1 MYDLFSLKSTSVLA
15 FERKFELF
23 KAPLKRAVFPSS
35 ISIPMTFQSFT
46 LTSAKERRKLINE
59 LIKLPH
65 NSIYIFIFRNDIMS
79 LHIRLFVFATF
90 LSGFYALP
98 AQAEQAKNCLP
109 APPAVWTAEQA
120 VVFALARNPDSH
132 IVETKIAE
140 AAAAAEM
147 ARAADY
153 PSLDLVTEY
162 GQTNTPM
169 YSFGNILNQGAFDNS
184 IDFNS
189 PGRTDNLDVKAQVQ
203 YRLYNGG
210 RDRATVEAAGARLT
224 ASRTDRLALHR
235 RLAFEVVRAFHAIIQ
250 AEEMTEV
257 RQASLTAISVSLDVA
272 KARFEAGTLL
282 QEELLNLELQQA
294 SATENLIQSRHAEEL
309 AKRRFLNL
317 LGLPRGQVK
326 LDQQAGLE
334 QELPATISPAN
345 RQELRSLK
353 ATVQAAEADVQVAEA
368 GRRPTVDSFAS
379 YQVDTGTVLDT
390 TGDSWMAGVRM
401 NYNIFD
407 GRRTTAAIT
416 MAKAHLQGTKALLA
430 KTELALDLEV
440 QQAELE
446 YSQAEQ
452 RLEVTEK
459 MVKVAEETGRLSRE
473 RFKQG
478 VILAIDLI
486 DIETRLADAQ
496 ARRSSAK
503 AMHQVALAN
512 LRRAMGLP
520 QFSESQ
526 DTDKEKE

>member
-1 MYDLFSLKSTSVLA
+1 MYQL
-15 FERKFELF
+15 
-23 KAPLKRAVFPSS
+23 
-35 ISIPMTFQSFT
+35 
-46 LTSAKERRKLINE
+46 
-59 LIKLPH
+59 
-65 NSIYIFIFRNDIMS
+65 
-79 LHIRLFVFATF
+79 IRLFAFTALLYGCCV
-90 LSGFYALP
+90 LP
-98 AQAEQAKNCLP
+98 ATAGQAGNGPP
-109 APPAVWTAEQA
+109 AIPAVWTAERA
-120 VVFALARNPDSH
+120 VLFALGQNPDSH
-132 IVETKIAE
+132 IVELKIAE
-140 AAAAAEM
+140 AAAAAAM
-147 ARAADY
+147 ARAADF
-153 PSLDLVTEY
+153 PSLDLVSEY
-162 GQTNTPM
+162 GQTNNPM

-210 RDRATVEAAGARLT
+210 RDRAAVEAADLRLM

-257 RQASLTAISVSLDVA
+257 RQASLAAITLSLDVA

-294 SATENLIQSRHAEEL
+294 SATENLIQSRHGEEL

-317 LGLPRGQVK
+317 LGLPQGQVK
-326 LDQQAGLE
+326 LDHQTGLE
-334 QELPATISPAN
+334 QELPAEISPLG

-353 ATVQAAEADVQVAEA
+353 ATLQAAEAELHVAEA
-368 GRRPTVDSFAS
+368 GRRPTIDSFAS
-379 YQVDTGTVLDT
+379 YQVDSGTVLDE
-390 TGDSWMAGVRM
+390 TGDSWMAGVRL
-401 NYNIFD
+401 NYNLFD
-407 GRRTTAAIT
+407 GWRTAAAIT
-416 MAKAHLQGTKALLA
+416 MARARLQGIKALQA
-430 KTELALDLEV
+430 KTELALSLEV

-452 RLEVTEK
+452 RLQVTKK
-459 MVKVAEETGRLSRE
+459 MVRVAEETGRLSRE

-478 VILAIDLI
+478 VVLAIDLI
-486 DIETRLADAQ
+486 DVETRLADAQ

-503 AMHQVALAN
+503 AMHQVARAN

-526 DTDKEKE
+526 ETEREKK